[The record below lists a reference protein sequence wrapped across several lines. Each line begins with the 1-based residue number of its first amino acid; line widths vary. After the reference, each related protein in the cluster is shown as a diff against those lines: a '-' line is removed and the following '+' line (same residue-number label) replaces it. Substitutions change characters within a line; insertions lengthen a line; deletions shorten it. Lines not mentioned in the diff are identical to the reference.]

1 MCKTIRHVYYC
12 EELFLIKHRTH
23 PTCESAIFYKAPP
36 TTVYSICTFKYFYN
50 AMVQPSILDGG
61 NHILLANQ
69 KAAKNLICSH
79 NHNLAMPLAQFPYV
93 LVNRS
98 LLCHCQ
104 LQSGTT
110 HLAKSLASCKD
121 ATSLKL
127 YFTINAAF
135 NHFTADSALPHSS
148 KDPNQLLPEQYIFDI
163 FLNASAPGVIYNNT
177 DIILPLDPPDTL

>member
-1 MCKTIRHVYYC
+1 M
-12 EELFLIKHRTH
+12 
-23 PTCESAIFYKAPP
+23 
-36 TTVYSICTFKYFYN
+36 
-50 AMVQPSILDGG
+50 QPSILDGG

-98 LLCHCQ
+98 LLCHCR

-135 NHFTADSALPHSS
+135 NHFMAVSALPHSS
-148 KDPNQLLPEQYIFDI
+148 KDPNQLLPEQYIFEI
-163 FLNASAPGVIYNNT
+163 FLNASAPGVIYNNRYYFAFR
-177 DIILPLDPPDTL
+177 PPRHSAKIVSIFHFTVPPSQKFPFFSYCEAYQD